1 MVVSSTSSNAARK
14 EEEKS
19 SPKMT
24 IPKYRTLV
32 VQLLVPFH
40 RLIYSPTSVA
50 RGKVDLDRRLPIGR
64 IATTFGSSGQDHGP
78 CLCIAEDAKGA
89 LSRGAVATA
98 RAIVAHAQLY
108 MIASQIT
115 SNELPGKLARKIY
128 RDDGLEKFPANIT
141 LWILANPGEGVTKAR
156 SLLELARLQL
166 WLEAVRLERRSNNP
180 KLAETLMARVL
191 QECPKS
197 GPLLSETILTAPR
210 VEQKS
215 KSADA
220 IKRNPESP
228 LVIAAVA
235 TLFSLDRK
243 TEKARKWF
251 ERAVM
256 LDQDWGDSW
265 VRYYAFELEHGTVEQ
280 QHAVKVRCV
289 KVEPK
294 HGELWP
300 KVVKD
305 MAHRHKSIGD
315 CLEIAAAQINNR

>member
-1 MVVSSTSSNAARK
+1 MTTTT
-14 EEEKS
+14 KS
-19 SPKMT
+19 
-24 IPKYRTLV
+24 
-32 VQLLVPFH
+32 
-40 RLIYSPTSVA
+40 
-50 RGKVDLDRRLPIGR
+50 
-64 IATTFGSSGQDHGP
+64 
-78 CLCIAEDAKGA
+78 DAGA
-89 LSRGAVATA
+89 
-98 RAIVAHAQLY
+98 
-108 MIASQIT
+108 
-115 SNELPGKLARKIY
+115 
-128 RDDGLEKFPANIT
+128 
-141 LWILANPGEGVTKAR
+141 GVTKAR
-156 SLLELARLQL
+156 SLLELARLKNPKNDQL

-180 KLAETLMARVL
+180 KLAETLMARAL

-197 GPLLSETILTAPR
+197 GALLSETILTAPR

-220 IKRNPESP
+220 VKRNPESP

-280 QHAVKVRCV
+280 QTAVRDRCV

-300 KVVKD
+300 TVVKD
-305 MAHRHKSIGD
+305 MAHRHKSISE
-315 CLEIAAAQINNR
+315 CLELAAAQINNR